1 MKTLKRE
8 VDVWRRSHPL
18 ALYLEQEGI
27 TQGDLAAL
35 LGVTQV
41 SIRSWLAGAAISDKY
56 LVRFNEL
63 ISGFDEK
70 VEAWRQASPLMKQ
83 R

>member
-1 MKTLKRE
+1 MQKLKQE
-8 VDVWRRSHPL
+8 VRGWRRSHPL

-41 SIRSWLAGAAISDKY
+41 SIRSWLAGAPISDKY

-63 ISGFDEK
+63 IPGFDEK
-70 VEAWRQASPLMKQ
+70 VEVWRDASPLK
-83 R
+83 RK